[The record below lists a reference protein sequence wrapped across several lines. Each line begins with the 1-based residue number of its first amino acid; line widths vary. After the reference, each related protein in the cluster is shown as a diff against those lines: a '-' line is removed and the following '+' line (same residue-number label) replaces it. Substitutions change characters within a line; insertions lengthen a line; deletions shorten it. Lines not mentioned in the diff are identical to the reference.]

1 MRRRDRVKRRGNEA
15 CGHEQCC
22 CTARAQVPLLS
33 SPPAALLRPP
43 QAIIKE
49 MARSRPLA
57 VAGNKGFKVLVLNEV
72 DSLSREAQQS
82 LRRTMEKYSAAC
94 RLVMCC
100 SNVSR
105 VMDPVRSRCMCI
117 RVAAPAEEQVVGVL
131 QGVAAKEGLALPH
144 ALAAR
149 ISGVAGRNLRKA
161 LLQLEVCR
169 VAALPGPLGDDQAV
183 QPADWE
189 LYIGEVANDMLSE
202 QSPKRLYQ
210 VGGAGASGGV

>member
-1 MRRRDRVKRRGNEA
+1 M
-15 CGHEQCC
+15 
-22 CTARAQVPLLS
+22 
-33 SPPAALLRPP
+33 RPP

-49 MARSRPLA
+49 MARSRPLD

-117 RVAAPAEEQVVGVL
+117 RVAAPTEEQVVGVL

-149 ISGVAGRNLRKA
+149 IAGVAGRNLRKA